1 MAGFA
6 VDIGDEGTA
15 YSQGVTMPSAT
26 SASVAAQGISA
37 IGKGVF
43 GVLDEMDKAKRAAQP
58 TESAVNREAFSQL
71 SKTLDGIKG
80 LDPLQARIK
89 VNSAITSYNNAG
101 FDIGEAEARMIQQ
114 RTGINVDY
122 LNFDP
127 QQEAINSTV
136 QKLQDNPAYL
146 FNARN
151 ALVSSGIDNPTN
163 EQLLTQAMSD
173 VQKNEAAALYLAN
186 AKNITR
192 KEYYDT
198 YLPSANL
205 ALENVRALALAG
217 LAIETGGGNITPE
230 NVVQL
235 RSQFDVVKAQFTKPP
250 LVDTEDWQAVQ
261 SQVDTLDQLLTTLE
275 SYDQKVL
282 EATKADI
289 LEPITK
295 SLMLQAKE
303 LGKTDPV
310 LAAALLSDKVDW
322 SAYAASKYPTIL
334 KTLDSISAEDT
345 VYIDLFEL
353 PEFKPAPQVDPAS
366 VDQVVSDVVNEVPA
380 IVTEELHDI
389 EELSK
394 AEDRTDV
401 ARKDSIFFAA
411 IERIG
416 IMKPTMM
423 QQPEHRENFLAGVGQ
438 ATVNIATSSKLFE
451 QNTMTQ
457 VYNDDT
463 YSKLALIR
471 NLDPQKAELASR
483 RLIDGLQAQ
492 YNIAATSASGSLQAS
507 YFKITNLGEIEYDL
521 EARVDTGQIRMDR
534 EVLPLVKGFASKHY
548 NGDVTA
554 MLADRGRRLSTFD
567 RSQVENAGFK
577 FNTAYQDYRKV
588 KKTADGLQFYVT
600 NLKKLG
606 VSTEAIEATM
616 IKPVTPQDAEVNLG
630 TLQNPYRIE
639 WSDTTDADE
648 KLFAS
653 LAVGEYFINTDGDIE
668 QKVQ

>member
-26 SASVAAQGISA
+26 SASVAAEGISA

-43 GVLDEMDKAKRAAQP
+43 GVLDAMEAAKKP
-58 TESAVNREAFSQL
+58 TESAVNREAFGQL

-127 QQEAINSTV
+127 QQEVINSTV
-136 QKLQDNPAYL
+136 KKLQDNPAYL
-146 FNARN
+146 YNAQN
-151 ALVSSGIDNPTN
+151 TLIASGVENPTT
-163 EQLLTQAMSD
+163 EQLMTQAMSD
-173 VQKNEAAALYLAN
+173 VQKNEAAALYLTN
-186 AKNITR
+186 AKNVTR

-198 YLPSANL
+198 YLPQANL

-217 LAIETGGGNITPE
+217 LAIETGGGDIKPE
-230 NVVQL
+230 NIVQL

-250 LVDTEDWQAVQ
+250 LVNTEDWQAVQ

-275 SYDQKVL
+275 AYDQKVL
-282 EATKADI
+282 ESTKAEI

-303 LGKTDPV
+303 LGRTDPV

-322 SAYAASKYPTIL
+322 STYAASKYPEIL

-345 VYIDLFEL
+345 EYIDIYEL
-353 PEFKPAPQVDPAS
+353 PQFQPESQDDPAS
-366 VDQVVSDVVNEVPA
+366 NEIPA

-394 AEDRTDV
+394 AEDRGDV

-416 IMKPTMM
+416 IMKPAMM
-423 QQPEHRENFLAGVGQ
+423 QQPEHRDNFLAGVGQ

-492 YNIAATSASGSLQAS
+492 YNIAATSASGSMQS
-507 YFKITNLGEIEYDL
+507 SFFKITGLGKVEYDL

-534 EVLPLVKGFASKHY
+534 EVLPLVKGFASKYY

-554 MLADRGRRLSTFD
+554 MISDRGRRLSTFD
-567 RSQVENAGFK
+567 RSQVENVGFK